1 MKAEYIPPK
10 EDIILQNEAPT
21 EMYILVT
28 GAVVR
33 ATSSSAQTL
42 FSLLFLCVFV
52 WGLILAFV
60 IILMSQDLIRKA
72 NGVEQVSGIMFD
84 IVRSSVL
91 VFF

>member
-33 ATSSSAQTL
+33 AASSSAQTL
-42 FSLLFLCVFV
+42 ISLLFLCVFV

-60 IILMSQDLIRKA
+60 IIFVSQDLIRKA
-72 NGVEQVSGIMFD
+72 NGAEQVSGIMAD